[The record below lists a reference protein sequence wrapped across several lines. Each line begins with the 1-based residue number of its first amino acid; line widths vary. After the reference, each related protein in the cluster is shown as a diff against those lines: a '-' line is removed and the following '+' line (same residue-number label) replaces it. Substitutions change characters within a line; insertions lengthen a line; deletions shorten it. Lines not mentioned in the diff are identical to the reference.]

1 MTGYYLWIGTSVGTA
16 NLANIGVSSS
26 TTQATVT
33 LPTSGATI
41 YVQLWTKLTSGNL
54 ISNSYTYTEDT
65 ITAATMSTPTPGG
78 KLTAAST
85 TFTWNAGVG
94 GATGYYL
101 WIGTSVGTANLANI
115 GVTGTSATVTLPT
128 NGNLIYVELWTAYP
142 GGSLLSNSYTYT
154 EFTQ

>member
-1 MTGYYLWIGTSVGTA
+1 M
-16 NLANIGVSSS
+16 
-26 TTQATVT
+26 
-33 LPTSGATI
+33 
-41 YVQLWTKLTSGNL
+41 
-54 ISNSYTYTEDT
+54 ISNSYTYTEVT
-65 ITAATMSTPTPGG
+65 ITAATMSTPTPGSP
-78 KLTAAST
+78 LTAAST

-115 GVTGTSATVTLPT
+115 GVSSSTSSDRNSAHQRE
-128 NGNLIYVELWTAYP
+128 LIYVELWTAYP